1 MHAALAPGALQHVK
15 LGVVRS
21 LTLWPAHNG
30 PSHGMQ
36 LFPLEGVVELQEVQL
51 HRDANLMK
59 ARFQCCQ

>member
-1 MHAALAPGALQHVK
+1 MHGTLAPGALQHVT

-30 PSHGMQ
+30 PLHGMQ
-36 LFPLEGVVELQEVQL
+36 LLPPEGVTELQELQL

-59 ARFQCCQ
+59 ARFQCRQ